1 MILSLME
8 TITEMIKPHRAS
20 GGVIERGHNQNYE
33 YEIWS
38 GIHGRGYYL
47 KVRSLNTKIIFDAP
61 KVIGSFQSAQDAIEY
76 FQQEYI

>member
-8 TITEMIKPHRAS
+8 TINEIIKPNRS
-20 GGVIERGHNQNYE
+20 YGGVIERGRNQNYE

-61 KVIGSFQSAQDAIEY
+61 KVIGSFQSTEDAIKY